1 MLLILKPTVLSKKD
15 LRQSWETRYQGLEIG
30 VWYFVEMS
38 WKPEEGLS
46 LFVDRQRVG
55 YQPTAAYRRPD
66 PALSMNMYV
75 GRDGSRTNR
84 YPAATVDELE
94 MFYADRATLT
104 DINFIERGELG
115 LYGSAAMLWPV

>member
-1 MLLILKPTVLSKKD
+1 
-15 LRQSWETRYQGLEIG
+15 
-30 VWYFVEMS
+30 MS

-84 YPAATVDELE
+84 YPAATVDDLE
-94 MFYADRATLT
+94 MFYADRYGGGG
-104 DINFIERGELG
+104 RGR
-115 LYGSAAMLWPV
+115 LYTYHYTVTTRMT